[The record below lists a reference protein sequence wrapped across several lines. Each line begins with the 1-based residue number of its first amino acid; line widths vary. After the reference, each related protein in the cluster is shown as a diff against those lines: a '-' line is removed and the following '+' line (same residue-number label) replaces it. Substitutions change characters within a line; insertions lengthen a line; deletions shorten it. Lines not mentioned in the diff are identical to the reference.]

1 MRKVIQPEI
10 RHKHIYLTQGI
21 VYDSQ
26 EITGGEIRDLH
37 ISLLT
42 PYGIRSTDKKKLP
55 CVVWVCGGAWRGGK
69 ERAAEM
75 LPELLYLAE
84 NGYIVAAV
92 EYRILKEAVFP
103 AQIQDVLTGV
113 RFLKTNADK
122 YGIDPERIGIMGS
135 SAGGHLTLLAAN
147 NDGQFDTDKYPGV
160 NSIVKCA
167 VDFYG
172 ITDIEEVYHF
182 NLKRTDERIKQGR
195 AADPHSFPECELL
208 GDLPD
213 NVPELAKKA
222 GGINGINVKT
232 CPVLVMHGD
241 SDRTVNIG
249 QSELYY
255 NAMTQQ
261 EKEISYYVIHG
272 ADHGS
277 NEFFQ
282 EEVHQIVLGFLN
294 EKL

>member
-1 MRKVIQPEI
+1 MKQIIQPKI
-10 RHKHIYLTQGI
+10 RHKHIFLTQGI
-21 VYDSQ
+21 VYDRQ
-26 EITGGEIRDLH
+26 EISTGEIRDLH

-42 PYGIRSTDKKKLP
+42 PYGIRSTEKKKLP
-55 CVVWVCGGAWRGGK
+55 CVVWVCGGAWRGGR

-84 NGYIVAAV
+84 NGYIVAAA
-92 EYRILKEAVFP
+92 EYRILNEAVFP
-103 AQIQDVLTGV
+103 AQIQDVLTAV
-113 RFLKTNADK
+113 RYLKSNAEK
-122 YGIDPERIGIMGS
+122 YGIDPERVGIMGS
-135 SAGGHLTLLAAN
+135 SAGGHMTLLAAN
-147 NDGQFDTDKYPGV
+147 NDGQFDTDKYPEV
-160 NSIVKCA
+160 NSIVRCA

-172 ITDIEEVYHF
+172 IADIEEIYHH
-182 NLKRTDERIKQGR
+182 NLKRTEERGKQDR
-195 AADPHSFPECELL
+195 STDPRQFPECELL
-208 GDLPD
+208 GALPD
-213 NVPELAKKA
+213 EAPDLAKTA

-241 SDRTVNIG
+241 SDRVVNIR

-261 EKEISYYVIHG
+261 GKDITFYVLHG

-277 NEFFQ
+277 DEFFQ
-282 EEVHQIVLGFLN
+282 DEVRQIVLNFLK